1 MKIVKFSIQRPVT
14 ITMFMVAAIVFGYV
28 AFDRLP
34 INLLPDI
41 SYPTLTIR
49 TEYPGTA
56 PGEVENLISK
66 PVEEAVG
73 IISGVIRTSSISRP
87 GMSDVILEFDWGTN
101 MDFASLEVREKLD
114 MLTLPQNAE
123 PPLLLRFD
131 PSLDPI
137 MRIGL
142 AGDESLIA
150 LRLFAEERIK
160 QDLEPLDGVA
170 SVQISGGLEEEI
182 QINIHEGRLATL
194 GIPVTQVTQRMAQ
207 ENVNLTGGMLKDGDS
222 EFLVRTLNE
231 FKTVDEMRDIVVGM
245 RENAPILLQDVAEI
259 NKGHK
264 ERNIITHLNGKESVE
279 IAVYK
284 EADKNTVNVAQTV
297 KERLDLIMQEFIE
310 YNVPLTMT
318 IINDQS
324 LFIQQS
330 VDEVVNTA
338 ILGGILAIL
347 VLYLFLQSMKSTIII
362 GFTIP
367 ISVVV
372 TFFFMYL
379 SDVSLNIMSMGG
391 LALGVGML
399 VDNAIVV
406 LESIDRYLKK
416 NHSQAEAADR
426 GTTEVGKAVIASTL
440 TTVCVF
446 VPIIFVEGI
455 AGQLFNDQALA
466 VTFSLLASLIVA
478 LTLIPMLSSRQLS
491 VGRSEAGHE
500 DSSTAPE
507 GKVKNIV
514 NTVFVY
520 LPALFLNL
528 IYSVVHFIGNMLN
541 KLFAPLYSVFDK
553 NLKSLTDHYPRF
565 LNRVLHHRFKLLGG
579 TLVLFILVL
588 TGATFL
594 GSELI
599 PEMSQGEF
607 FVDVLLP
614 IGTPLE
620 ETEKMIANLAALAED
635 TPGIRSIYTVAGTAA
650 QMGFSATEMRENL
663 GQLHVQL
670 ANRDDRALE
679 QRVMDRLREK
689 FTLVP
694 GLEYKI
700 SRPTLFSFRTPIEV
714 EIRGYNLEELERQS
728 LLLTQEMRKIEGLR
742 DIKAS
747 TEGGNPEVQIVFD
760 RRRVAQL
767 GMDVASI
774 GTVVRNKVMGE
785 VSTELN
791 RQDRK
796 VDIRV
801 RAREQ
806 DRQNIDDLK
815 RLVIN
820 SEGQVP
826 IQLATVADI
835 KLERGPSEIRRIDQE
850 RVALVTANLKGRDL
864 GSVSEEIQTI
874 IDGLQLPPDFRIRI
888 GGQQREMATSF
899 DSMVLAIGLAIFLVY
914 LVMAS
919 QFESLVQPF
928 IIMFTIPFALIGV
941 ILTLLIT
948 GTPVSVVVLIGLIM
962 LAGIVVNNAIVFI
975 DYINQLRKSGMAK
988 RDAIKQAG
996 QVRLRPILMTT
1007 VTTVLGLLPMAL
1019 GWGEGAELRTPMAVT
1034 VIGGLLIG
1042 TLLTLIVIPT
1052 VYDVVVR
1059 EKPVLQPA
1067 DDFSKGVD
1075 DE

>member
-1 MKIVKFSIQRPVT
+1 MKIVKFSIHRPVT
-14 ITMFMVAAIVFGYV
+14 ITMLMVAAIVFGYV
-28 AFDRLP
+28 AFNRLP

-49 TEYPGTA
+49 TEYAGTA

-66 PVEEAVG
+66 PIEEAVG

-87 GMSDVILEFDWGTN
+87 GISDVILEFDWGTD

-114 MLTLPQNAE
+114 MLTLPVNAE
-123 PPLLLRFD
+123 SPLLLRFD

-160 QDLEPLDGVA
+160 QELEPLDGVA

-182 QINIHEGRLATL
+182 QINVHEARLASL
-194 GIPVTQVTQRMAQ
+194 GIPVTQVTQRLAQ

-231 FKTVDEMRDIVVGM
+231 FKSFDEMNDIVIGM
-245 RENAPILLQDVAEI
+245 RDQVPILLKDVAEI
-259 NKGHK
+259 RKGHK
-264 ERNIITHLNGKESVE
+264 ERNIITHLDGEESVE

-284 EADKNTVNVAQTV
+284 EADKNTVTVAQTV
-297 KERLDLIMQEFIE
+297 KDRLERVMSEFKE
-310 YNVPLTMT
+310 YNVPLKMT
-318 IINDQS
+318 IVNDQS
-324 LFIQQS
+324 LFIQNS
-330 VDEVVNTA
+330 VDEVLKTA
-338 ILGGILAIL
+338 IWGGILAIL
-347 VLYLFLQSMKSTIII
+347 VLYLFLRSMKSTVII

-367 ISVVV
+367 ISIVV
-372 TFFFMYL
+372 TFFFLYL
-379 SDVSLNIMSMGG
+379 ADVSLNIMSLGG

-406 LESIDRYLKK
+406 LESIDRYRRQ
-416 NHSQAEAADR
+416 NISQTEAADK

-466 VTFSLLASLIVA
+466 VTFSLMASLIVA
-478 LTLIPMLSSRQLS
+478 LTLIPMLSSRQLRAS
-491 VGRSEAGHE
+491 QPSETRTSAKSKK
-500 DSSTAPE
+500 DT
-507 GKVKNIV
+507 GKFKKFWNKFLVQTPAHLV
-514 NTVFVY
+514 NLFRRIIAMASKLLNRLLKPIY
-520 LPALFLNL
+520 MIFDNALNR
-528 IYSVVHFIGNMLN
+528 
-541 KLFAPLYSVFDK
+541 
-553 NLKSLTDHYPRF
+553 LTDMYPKF
-565 LNRVLHHRFKLLGG
+565 LETVLQHRLKFIAG
-579 TLVLFILVL
+579 TLLLFVLSLASFRFV
-588 TGATFL
+588 

-607 FVDVLLP
+607 FVDLLLP

-620 ETEKMIANLAALAED
+620 KTEETISQLALRAQD
-635 TPGIRSIYTVAGTAA
+635 VPGIKSIYAVSGTAA
-650 QMGFSATEMRENL
+650 QMGFSATELRENM
-663 GQLHVQL
+663 GQLHIQL
-670 ANRDDRALE
+670 EKRDDQSAE
-679 QRVMDRLREK
+679 QRIMDELRSR
-689 FTLVP
+689 FASFP
-694 GLEYKI
+694 ALEYKI
-700 SRPTLFSFRTPIEV
+700 SRPTLFSFKTPIEV
-714 EIRGYNLEELERQS
+714 EVRGYNLEELERLS
-728 LLLTQEMRKIEGLR
+728 LTLAQNMRHIPGLR
-742 DIKAS
+742 DVKAS
-747 TEGGNPEVQIVFD
+747 TEGGNPEVQIIFN
-760 RRRVAQL
+760 RHRVAQL

-774 GTVVRNKVMGE
+774 GAIVRNKVLGE

-801 RAREQ
+801 RAQEE
-806 DRQNIDDLK
+806 DRNNIEDLK

-820 SEGQVP
+820 TAGPVP
-826 IQLATVADI
+826 IQLATVADV

-850 RVALVTANLKGRDL
+850 RVALVTANLRGRDL
-864 GSVSEEIQTI
+864 GSVSEDIQAI
-874 IDGLQLPPDFRIRI
+874 IDGLHLPPDFRVRI
-888 GGQQREMATSF
+888 GGQQQEMATSF
-899 DSMVLAIGLAIFLVY
+899 DSMKLAIALAIFLVY

-962 LAGIVVNNAIVFI
+962 LAGIVVNNAIVLI
-975 DYINQLRKSGMAK
+975 DYINQLRKRGLTK
-988 RDAIKQAG
+988 REAIKNGG

-1007 VTTVLGLLPMAL
+1007 ITTVLGLFPMAL
-1019 GWGEGAELRTPMAVT
+1019 GFGEGAELRTPMAVT
-1034 VIGGLLIG
+1034 VIGGLLVG
-1042 TLLTLIVIPT
+1042 TLLTLVVIPT

-1059 EKPVLQPA
+1059 EKVVQA
-1067 DDFSKGVD
+1067 V
-1075 DE
+1075 E